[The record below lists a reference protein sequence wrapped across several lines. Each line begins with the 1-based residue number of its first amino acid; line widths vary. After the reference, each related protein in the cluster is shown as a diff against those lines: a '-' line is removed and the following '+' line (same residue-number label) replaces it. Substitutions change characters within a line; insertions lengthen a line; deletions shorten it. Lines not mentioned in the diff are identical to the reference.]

1 MSETLESQVDRLAK
15 FILAEIDGEPSQ
27 SEGAVDTAIRLLRE
41 RKHIIPGADAVVTKE
56 SLLAAAHAYEEAHR
70 DAVDTDDYEVGLLA
84 GARAFVEAAGIRI
97 EED

>member
-1 MSETLESQVDRLAK
+1 MSETKTINRELGKALANPFLSRVRKVLESSKGGRR
-15 FILAEIDGEPSQ
+15 ILA
-27 SEGAVDTAIRLLRE
+27 L
-41 RKHIIPGADAVVTKE
+41 HIIPGADAVVTKE